1 MLIDKRKKSAIAI
14 YAIVAIVFVILTL
27 VIPFDKPAASWVM
40 FAFSLLSV
48 ALGAGIT
55 IYAFERPEKL
65 MSKFYGYPMFK
76 VGYIYTVAQL
86 ALTFLIYLIGAFVQ
100 TPYWVGV
107 VLSIIPL
114 GFVGIG
120 CIAAENIRDYI
131 EEIDTRTIITTGTF
145 KRFNIDV
152 ADILDACDN
161 PEVYEPMK
169 KLNEKFKY
177 SDPVSSPATE
187 EKEEEI
193 KREIEKLKN
202 IINNESTEN
211 VIDEIKLISN
221 LLSSRNRICEAR
233 K

>member
-40 FAFSLLSV
+40 FAFSLLSM

-55 IYAFERPEKL
+55 IYAFGRPEKL

-131 EEIDTRTIITTGTF
+131 EEIDNSTVEFTRKVKKF
-145 KRFNIDV
+145 QIDIS
-152 ADILDACDN
+152 DILDLCENDS
-161 PEVYEPMK
+161 VREP
-169 KLNEKFKY
+169 LFHLVNKFKY
-177 SDPVSSPATE
+177 SDPVSSLETKEVETHLSE
-187 EKEEEI
+187 ELQELRVLLKEDDSEKILKKI
-193 KREIEKLKN
+193 K
-202 IINNESTEN
+202 S
-211 VIDEIKLISN
+211 ISN
-221 LLSSRNRICEAR
+221 QLSSRNRICESS